1 VCTLRLNFVN
11 ALRVVEDLSI
21 WYCFSISWLTKW
33 HLGKKC
39 YKFEVES
46 PCCTLLDSSDKYLWE
61 FWGCVYGSKFV
72 GLYLFILVC
81 PCWSLLKSIRLQSQ
95 ISNIYLL
102 YWGFSLRLRKSFAFV
117 FWLSFYGEISWFSW
131 ELLYGFPRRCSQVRL
146 IRVFKRYIIQN
157 GPVWHIWQKGY
168 PLMVKSGLASA
179 HSNF

>member
-1 VCTLRLNFVN
+1 MCTLRLNFVN

-81 PCWSLLKSIRLQSQ
+81 PCWSLLKSIRLQVKFQTYICCIGVFLCVWGKVLPLFSGFLFMGRFLDSHESCCMGFQ
-95 ISNIYLL
+95 DDAVRWGWLGFLKDIL
-102 YWGFSLRLRKSFAFV
+102 YRMGQCGIFGKKDIL
-117 FWLSFYGEISWFSW
+117 
-131 ELLYGFPRRCSQVRL
+131 
-146 IRVFKRYIIQN
+146 
-157 GPVWHIWQKGY
+157 
-168 PLMVKSGLASA
+168 
-179 HSNF
+179 